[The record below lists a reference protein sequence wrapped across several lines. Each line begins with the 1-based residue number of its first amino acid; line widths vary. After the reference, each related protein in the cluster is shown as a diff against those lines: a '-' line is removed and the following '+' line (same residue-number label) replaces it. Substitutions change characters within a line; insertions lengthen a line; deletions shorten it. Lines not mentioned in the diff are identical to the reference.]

1 MDFHAAK
8 SALEHEELFP
18 ALEFTPADSSV
29 TKELAAASGFKD
41 IAGNKNEH
49 SKKPTALAT
58 PYASVLKATKPK
70 APKSQ
75 GVRQGSTSQGIQ
87 MSVVPETPPPETP
100 AGGTCESRC
109 LESGASTD
117 PSYVGHHTRT
127 QGAPASVEAV
137 RRGPARPMVS
147 TGTQTSADDLRVP
160 SGSPSTSGVVRQTPP
175 PSTRKDVGV
184 PTPSKEQGLATLAPP
199 TALPPKGRG
208 VTPRPSGTQRIPGL
222 PTKPAASKGQPLATT
237 TDEPMDQS
245 GLKSDE
251 DRSMSGSECSL
262 PGTGGSTKGGRL
274 AEGVEQEAGCGAAD
288 VVKAEELDPRHQAK
302 AASHSRPANVPP
314 ELVTQSSIEDFEQ
327 GGLVA
332 GRVVDSND
340 WRNGARS
347 AKPPKNLQNL
357 TKMRNAT
364 SSTKSPSD
372 QRNSSKHWRRGT
384 ESSSLDK
391 EVPKGSYSLEFD
403 FRTTGRKT
411 EGTLRDSQ
419 WESHAVDERYQTPI
433 RKHKSTRRMMTGP
446 QSGNEGTTMLGASI
460 PHVPRFLVPSLSL
473 VDLERIPTADSLF
486 KGTLKFL
493 AREATLIM
501 NLLIG
506 RHSRLVLVSLCPA
519 NCATAL
525 DVAGNYLNS
534 LLDEARS
541 PCDDFYEH
549 VCGHWPNSDNDRKGE
564 IGWAV
569 TSNTLLQEALEAS
582 LVKALEDPMNR
593 LTVGTAVD
601 LFGTCMN
608 RPSVHGSANAY
619 ARNLFANWIIKKWPV
634 PTYRIDVNH
643 EQVWRFAGQLV
654 RDLGA
659 GILASVSV
667 AVDPVNDLRS
677 VVCLDYPMPLY
688 FLSDSMNI
696 GFWQLLAT
704 IYQGNPNVTRN
715 VRVLLLKPKFVEE
728 YLPAA
733 VNDIIPRNLMNYL
746 GFRALILMAPFM
758 PVSLQGLQRLFL
770 LESSDRMEVPTA
782 PKLCLRAVERAAPA
796 CLLKA
801 LVLPLQR
808 SGVSLWHRHYLSQL
822 GAAFRR
828 SVPRAAWLDQ
838 PSILMITYRL
848 KHTRV
853 DAFYSIDLLQGNT
866 SCATGYQSA
875 AGLQAG
881 PLYSHLLQ
889 MRQQEVLQE
898 LPGALGYRL
907 APALDTEP
915 VFSVPEQVVRVPV
928 GLINASVSA
937 NTTLFAFHLARVAV
951 RLFAAMTHL
960 LYESSVYE
968 REIAFHFTDDSERQ
982 LEDLINCLLS
992 DLRRLQKTLRRPNM
1006 GLIPGLSEPTLIGR
1020 WLLQQAGAVKQAFNA
1035 FRELLH
1041 VNRIWMVDFRY
1052 GNLRQLSAS
1061 QLFFVYYALDQCEH
1075 SDAAFQRR
1083 QFNLRGQP
1091 SAATRVNL
1099 PLRHVPEFAEAFG
1112 CVYGDNLRAEAACH
1126 FRSR

>member
-1 MDFHAAK
+1 MIPAVEVILPPIEDAHAPQIQTITTPAIEEEDADK
-8 SALEHEELFP
+8 GMGITDTQIELFP
-18 ALEFTPADSSV
+18 ESGIVAIIGFLCIAWIILLLISSSAV
-29 TKELAAASGFKD
+29 HQVPNTSRDLTTGSSYPTEP
-41 IAGNKNEH
+41 
-49 SKKPTALAT
+49 SKST
-58 PYASVLKATKPK
+58 
-70 APKSQ
+70 
-75 GVRQGSTSQGIQ
+75 GSPEGIYY
-87 MSVVPETPPPETP
+87 
-100 AGGTCESRC
+100 CESEQC
-109 LESGASTD
+109 LRE
-117 PSYVGHHTRT
+117 
-127 QGAPASVEAV
+127 
-137 RRGPARPMVS
+137 
-147 TGTQTSADDLRVP
+147 
-160 SGSPSTSGVVRQTPP
+160 GS
-175 PSTRKDVGV
+175 
-184 PTPSKEQGLATLAPP
+184 
-199 TALPPKGRG
+199 
-208 VTPRPSGTQRIPGL
+208 
-222 PTKPAASKGQPLATT
+222 
-237 TDEPMDQS
+237 
-245 GLKSDE
+245 
-251 DRSMSGSECSL
+251 
-262 PGTGGSTKGGRL
+262 
-274 AEGVEQEAGCGAAD
+274 
-288 VVKAEELDPRHQAK
+288 
-302 AASHSRPANVPP
+302 
-314 ELVTQSSIEDFEQ
+314 
-327 GGLVA
+327 
-332 GRVVDSND
+332 
-340 WRNGARS
+340 
-347 AKPPKNLQNL
+347 
-357 TKMRNAT
+357 
-364 SSTKSPSD
+364 
-372 QRNSSKHWRRGT
+372 
-384 ESSSLDK
+384 
-391 EVPKGSYSLEFD
+391 
-403 FRTTGRKT
+403 
-411 EGTLRDSQ
+411 
-419 WESHAVDERYQTPI
+419 
-433 RKHKSTRRMMTGP
+433 
-446 QSGNEGTTMLGASI
+446 
-460 PHVPRFLVPSLSL
+460 
-473 VDLERIPTADSLF
+473 
-486 KGTLKFL
+486 
-493 AREATLIM
+493 
-501 NLLIG
+501 
-506 RHSRLVLVSLCPA
+506 
-519 NCATAL
+519 
-525 DVAGNYLNS
+525 YLNS
-534 LLDEARS
+534 LLDETRS

-582 LVKALEDPMNR
+582 LVKALEDPMNK
-593 LTVGTAVD
+593 LTVRPAVD

-608 RPSVHGSANAY
+608 RPSVHGSANGY
-619 ARNLFANWIIKKWPV
+619 ARNLFANWIIKKWPL

-643 EQVWRFAGQLV
+643 GQVWRFAGQLV

-677 VVCLDYPMPLY
+677 VVCLDNPMPLY
-688 FLSDSMNI
+688 FLSDSMKHNPISNFRATLLQVAIEFLPHGTVADRQLFSDEVFSALERLDKISFESALSAKKTKVVSIDTLNI

-704 IYQGNPNVTRN
+704 IYQGNPNVTRT

-728 YLPAA
+728 DLPAA
-733 VNDIIPRNLMNYL
+733 VSDIIPRNLMNYL

-782 PKLCLRAVERAAPA
+782 SKLCLRAVERAAPA

-853 DAFYSIDLLQGNT
+853 DAFYPIDLLQGNT

-889 MRQQEVLQE
+889 MRQQEVLEE

-915 VFSVPEQVVRVPV
+915 VFSVPEQVIRVPV
-928 GLINASVSA
+928 GLINASVWA

-951 RLFAAMTHL
+951 RLFAAMTPL

-968 REIAFHFTDDSERQ
+968 REIAFQFTDDSERQ
-982 LEDLINCLLS
+982 LEDLINCLLA

-1006 GLIPGLSEPTLIGR
+1006 GLIPGLSEPTLLGR

-1112 CVYGDNLRAEAACH
+1112 CVYGDNLRAEATCH
-1126 FRSR
+1126 FQSR